1 MANDA
6 GGVNGRKINALV
18 EDNRFDPALDRIAWE
33 KLSSKTPALGVSG
46 MGNAN
51 GQAAL
56 ATIIRRGKVPV
67 LGAYTTTKA
76 LTTPPTPMFYG
87 GFCGYNEMAEVGV
100 GAWPTS

>member
-18 EDNRFDPALDRIAWE
+18 EDDRFDPALDRIAWE
-33 KLSSKTPALGVSG
+33 KLSIQTPALGLSG
-46 MGNAN
+46 LGNAN

-56 ATIIRRGKVPV
+56 ATTIRRGKLPL